1 MAEFVAI
8 ITAAGKG
15 SRMQAE
21 CKKQFLLLQ
30 GKSILERTIA
40 NFLAMDLFS
49 RSGHLYFSLKDDKAT
64 IRGVMFRYYASSLAF
79 VPQNGDEVV
88 CFGKLDIYEAGGVYQ
103 IIVSQ
108 MEKKGIGDLNKRF
121 EALKKRLAAEGLFD
135 DSHKKKIPKF
145 PQKIGI
151 VTSASG
157 AAAQDIK
164 NVLTRRFPCQIY
176 LYPATVQ
183 GDKAVR
189 TILQGIDYF
198 EKVLPVDTLIIS
210 RGGGSQEDLFCFNS
224 EELAQAIFAAKTPI
238 ISGVGHEID
247 FTIADFVA
255 DMRAPTPSAAAE
267 IAVPDKQDLLEKLE
281 SVQSLLKFKAQSK
294 LSAFKQ
300 EINLLQQTLLTLSPF
315 TKLKE
320 FDAKIEKNQL
330 KLDHLLSSAF
340 HQMKQR
346 FKTSEGKLAE
356 LSPLKTLARGYTVT
370 RQTKK
375 TLRSLD
381 EIDAKKP
388 LEIIFPDGYA
398 LVEIKKLKKTNFPQ
412 R

>member
-1 MAEFVAI
+1 
-8 ITAAGKG
+8 
-15 SRMQAE
+15 
-21 CKKQFLLLQ
+21 
-30 GKSILERTIA
+30 
-40 NFLAMDLFS
+40 
-49 RSGHLYFSLKDDKAT
+49 
-64 IRGVMFRYYASSLAF
+64 
-79 VPQNGDEVV
+79 
-88 CFGKLDIYEAGGVYQ
+88 
-103 IIVSQ
+103 
-108 MEKKGIGDLNKRF
+108 
-121 EALKKRLAAEGLFD
+121 
-135 DSHKKKIPKF
+135 
-145 PQKIGI
+145 
-151 VTSASG
+151 
-157 AAAQDIK
+157 
-164 NVLTRRFPCQIY
+164 
-176 LYPATVQ
+176 
-183 GDKAVR
+183 
-189 TILQGIDYF
+189 
-198 EKVLPVDTLIIS
+198 
-210 RGGGSQEDLFCFNS
+210 
-224 EELAQAIFAAKTPI
+224 
-238 ISGVGHEID
+238 
-247 FTIADFVA
+247 
-255 DMRAPTPSAAAE
+255 MRAPTPSAAAE

>member
-1 MAEFVAI
+1 MENREIFTVSQI
-8 ITAAGKG
+8 NGHLKNIVKNNIPNL
-15 SRMQAE
+15 
-21 CKKQFLLLQ
+21 FIQ
-30 GKSILERTIA
+30 GEISNCTLH
-40 NFLAMDLFS
+40 